1 MSGRS
6 PRWFTGIKYPYE
18 ANFADN
24 TWEQIIAACQKKIIP
39 TTWKVGDQKAMTIGG
54 TDYLIDIIGINHDDY
69 ADGSGKA
76 PFTFQMHECY
86 HEKKRMNLAATNE
99 GGWTSCDMRTK
110 HLPGILSKM
119 PTEVQ
124 NSIQEVNKL
133 TSAGNYSTT
142 IVTTADKL
150 FLLSEIEIFGIV
162 DRSVNGEGTLYD
174 YYKAAGSR
182 IKTFNGT
189 ATVWRERS
197 PSADYDY
204 MFCNVYSTGTSSQS
218 DANYDRGVAFAFCF

>member
-6 PRWFTGIKYPYE
+6 PRWFTGIKPSYE
-18 ANFADN
+18 ANFSDN
-24 TWEQIIAACQKKIIP
+24 TWEQIIAICQKKVVP
-39 TTWKVGDQKAMTIGG
+39 STWKIGDQKAMMINGV
-54 TDYLIDIIGINHDDY
+54 DYLVDIIGINHDDY
-69 ADGSGKA
+69 SDGFGKA
-76 PFTFQMHECY
+76 PFTFQLHDCY
-86 HEKKRMNLAATNE
+86 GESKNMNSSNTNV
-99 GGWTSCDMRTK
+99 GGWTSCAMRTT
-110 HLPGILSKM
+110 HLPAILALM
-119 PTEVQ
+119 PTEVK
-124 NSIQEVNKL
+124 NSIREVNKL

>member
-54 TDYLIDIIGINHDDY
+54 TDYLIDIIGINHDTY
-69 ADGSGKA
+69 TAGGVA
-76 PFTFQMHECY
+76 PLTFQTHECY
-86 HEKKRMNLAATNE
+86 HEKKPMNLAATNK
-99 GGWTSCDMRTK
+99 GGWTSCGMRTK

-124 NSIQEVNKL
+124 NSIREVNKL
-133 TSAGNYSTT
+133 TSAGDYSTT

-189 ATVWRERS
+189 ATIWRERS

-204 MFCNVYSTGTSSQS
+204 MFCTVYSTGTSSQA

>member
-24 TWEQIIAACQKKIIP
+24 TWEQIIAACQRGTVP
-39 TTWKVGDQKAMTIGG
+39 ETWAVGDQKTMTINGIS
-54 TDYLIDIIGINHDDY
+54 YQIDIIG
-69 ADGSGKA
+69 KA
-76 PFTFQMHECY
+76 PLTFQMHECY
-86 HEKKRMNLAATNE
+86 HEKKRMNLAATNK

-124 NSIQEVNKL
+124 NSIREVNKL
-133 TSAGNYSTT
+133 TSAGDYSTT

-162 DRSVNGEGTLYD
+162 DFSVNGEGTLYD

-197 PSADYDY
+197 PSADHDY

>member
-6 PRWFTGIKYPYE
+6 PRWFTGIKPSYE
-18 ANFADN
+18 ANFSDN
-24 TWEQIIAACQKKIIP
+24 TWEQIIAACQRGTVP
-39 TTWKVGDQKAMTIGG
+39 ETWAVGDQKTMTINGIS
-54 TDYLIDIIGINHDDY
+54 YQIDIIGKNHDTY
-69 ADGSGKA
+69 TAGGTA
-76 PFTFQMHECY
+76 PLTFQMHECY
-86 HEKKRMNLAATNE
+86 HEKKRMNLAATNK

-124 NSIQEVNKL
+124 NSIREVNKL
-133 TSAGNYSTT
+133 TSAGDYSTT

-197 PSADYDY
+197 PSADHDY

>member
-24 TWEQIIAACQKKIIP
+24 TWAQVIAACQRGTVP
-39 TTWKVGDQKAMTIGG
+39 ETWAVGNQKTMTINGIS
-54 TDYLIDIIGINHDDY
+54 YQIDIIGKNHDTY
-69 ADGSGKA
+69 TAGGTA
-76 PFTFQMHECY
+76 PLTFQLHECY
-86 HEKKRMNLAATNE
+86 HEKKRMNLAATNK
-99 GGWTSCDMRTK
+99 GGWT
-110 HLPGILSKM
+110 
-119 PTEVQ
+119 
-124 NSIQEVNKL
+124 
-133 TSAGNYSTT
+133 
-142 IVTTADKL
+142 
-150 FLLSEIEIFGIV
+150 
-162 DRSVNGEGTLYD
+162 
-174 YYKAAGSR
+174 
-182 IKTFNGT
+182 T

>member
-6 PRWFTGIKYPYE
+6 PRWFTGIKSPYE

-24 TWEQIIAACQKKIIP
+24 TWEQIIEACQKKIIP
-39 TTWKVGDQKAMTIGG
+39 TTWKVGDQKAMTINSIG
-54 TDYLIDIIGINHDDY
+54 YHIDIIGINHDEY
-69 ADGSGKA
+69 SDGSGKA
-76 PFTFQMHECY
+76 PLTFQMHECY
-86 HEKKRMNLAATNE
+86 HEKKPVNLAATNR

-119 PTEVQ
+119 PTKVQ
-124 NSIQEVNKL
+124 SSIQEVNKL

-150 FLLSEIEIFGIV
+150 FLLSEVEIFGIV
-162 DRSVNGEGTLYD
+162 DCSVSGEGIWYD

-189 ATVWRERS
+189 GTVWRERS
-197 PSADYDY
+197 PSADYDD
-204 MFCNVYSTGTSSQS
+204 MFCTVYSDGTSSQA